1 MICIL
6 LSIIATV
13 VGSFATGFIWLF
25 FLMVEPVAIFIYTQI
40 PIAKLATV
48 ETFLEMG
55 LLINLLLIKMFGQR
69 RRTRNIVSLI
79 GLVII
84 FALVIPAL
92 HLSFSNPFSFLTN
105 DIPIYGDL
113 YRTILKFFINI
124 TNHIKEFFIG

>member
-48 ETFLEMG
+48 ETFLENENTKETPVTFNYVWSDG
-55 LLINLLLIKMFGQR
+55 NEKYE
-69 RRTRNIVSLI
+69 NVSLPSI
-79 GLVII
+79 YSINPDANI
-84 FALVIPAL
+84 TIDTIIPA
-92 HLSFSNPFSFLTN
+92 
-105 DIPIYGDL
+105 
-113 YRTILKFFINI
+113 TIV
-124 TNHIKEFFIG
+124 KE

>member
-13 VGSFATGFIWLF
+13 VGSFATGFILLF

-48 ETFLEMG
+48 ETFLEIG

-92 HLSFSNPFSFLTN
+92 HFSFSNPFSFLTN

-124 TNHIKEFFIG
+124 TNHIKEFFLG